1 MKPNNDTPSI
11 RFVGFTDA
19 WEQRKVGDFAKVL
32 SAARVHK
39 HEWTEQ
45 GVPFFR
51 SSDVMSVHNGREN
64 EKVYISQELFED
76 LSMVSGRPE
85 KGDIFITGGG
95 SIGMPYIVPNDNPL
109 YSKDA
114 DLLWIKKSENHNS
127 QYLYSYFF
135 TPTFRS
141 YIASIS
147 HIGTIAHYTIVQVKE
162 TPVLLPKIREQ
173 EKIGSFFSNLDSL
186 ITLHQR
192 KYDQLVNIKKSMQEK
207 MFPKNGELVPEVRFA
222 GFTDA
227 WEQREFG
234 ETFTFLQN
242 NTLSRADLTDSG
254 DGAKNIHYGDIL
266 VKFGECINLAKVS
279 LPIITNE
286 SVINKYRSSVLK
298 NGDIVIADTAEDE
311 TVGKCTEIIEEKG
324 ETIISGLHT
333 IPCRPTCDFAGAF
346 LGYYMNSSAFHD
358 QLLPLMQGIKVT
370 SISKSALQTTMVQYP
385 QEKEE
390 QAQIGCMFQLLDTLI
405 TLHQRKLERLQNIKK
420 ACLEKM
426 FV

>member
-135 TPTFRS
+135 TPTFRN

-192 KYDQLVNIKKSMQEK
+192 KYDQLVNIKKSMLEK

-227 WEQREFG
+227 WEQRKLETDIQTIPFKAYLAEPEVDGIHPIIQQGDTPIMGYSKKESFKDYSCVVLFG
-234 ETFTFLQN
+234 DH
-242 NTLSRADLTDSG
+242 TLSLYRPNAPFLIATDGIRIIKSG
-254 DGAKNIHYGDIL
+254 DSSADFMLYYLERYKPASEGYKRYFSILIDRYGC
-266 VKFGECINLAKVS
+266 K
-279 LPIITNE
+279 PT
-286 SVINKYRSSVLK
+286 SS
-298 NGDIVIADTAEDE
+298 AER
-311 TVGKCTEIIEEKG
+311 
-324 ETIISGLHT
+324 ETIGKFFS
-333 IPCRPTCDFAGAF
+333 
-346 LGYYMNSSAFHD
+346 
-358 QLLPLMQGIKVT
+358 
-370 SISKSALQTTMVQYP
+370 
-385 QEKEE
+385 
-390 QAQIGCMFQLLDTLI
+390 QIDRLI
-405 TLHQRKLERLQNIKK
+405 TLHQRKLEQLQNIKK

>member
-1 MKPNNDTPSI
+1 MKRKFSFPRKEP
-11 RFVGFTDA
+11 RFAPWLFSLS

-51 SSDVMSVHNGREN
+51 SSDVMRVHNGREN
-64 EKVYISQELFED
+64 EKVYISQELFEE

-135 TPTFRS
+135 TPTFRN

-192 KYDQLVNIKKSMQEK
+192 EFTHTNSNTNYVKYYQRNRPLLCVLRSMDKS
-207 MFPKNGELVPEVRFA
+207 V
-222 GFTDA
+222 
-227 WEQREFG
+227 
-234 ETFTFLQN
+234 
-242 NTLSRADLTDSG
+242 
-254 DGAKNIHYGDIL
+254 
-266 VKFGECINLAKVS
+266 
-279 LPIITNE
+279 
-286 SVINKYRSSVLK
+286 
-298 NGDIVIADTAEDE
+298 
-311 TVGKCTEIIEEKG
+311 
-324 ETIISGLHT
+324 
-333 IPCRPTCDFAGAF
+333 
-346 LGYYMNSSAFHD
+346 
-358 QLLPLMQGIKVT
+358 
-370 SISKSALQTTMVQYP
+370 
-385 QEKEE
+385 
-390 QAQIGCMFQLLDTLI
+390 
-405 TLHQRKLERLQNIKK
+405 
-420 ACLEKM
+420 
-426 FV
+426 